1 LQYDSPAERQPGSRT
16 RSAITFTKQA
26 TTGQKTTPKQI
37 LQKQIP
43 QTGNPLG
50 SFEHSYPKKPKNH
63 EYILSYNIKKVKQ
76 FSHSHHPTFAP
87 MSQSRRHPIFFKIVI
102 LTYLHPNLKKCNCNL
117 LVFIRCFR
125 KTIVF
130 CATLPIFFFTFCHLS
145 RSVNKIYHSDFG
157 AVFAPSQKAINLC
170 KFCTKLSQNFLQS
183 HKKYFW
189 SFFDFFSQS
198 LKQDRFYSVYFHN
211 FLIFPF
217 LPFLPFRFR
226 RNTFSPRRSIERPH
240 RHLAKAF
247 FKSQYLSFLT
257 EARFQRSVD
266 KKTLRQIQ
274 ATSKIVK
281 KYLIERYRNSF
292 SHFYKI
298 LFFRI
303 IIKYDIIDFYCFF
316 IFILY
321 FSLSK
326 IVKIDFF
333 FSTLLL
339 FHSSESRNHF
349 FGKAP
354 LFFASKYCDDFLYIF
369 SKNY

>member
-1 LQYDSPAERQPGSRT
+1 MQYDSPAERQPGSRT

-76 FSHSHHPTFAP
+76 FSHSHHPAFAP

-102 LTYLHPNLKKCNCNL
+102 LTYLRSNLKKCNCNL
-117 LVFIRCFR
+117 LIFIRCFR

-130 CATLPIFFFTFCHLS
+130 CATLPIFFFTFCHSS
-145 RSVNKIYHSDFG
+145 RSVNKIYHSAFG

-198 LKQDRFYSVYFHN
+198 VKQDRFYSVYFHN

-217 LPFLPFRFR
+217 LPFLPFRFAATPSALTAPSNALTDTSPKRFSKANIFSSSQKRAFKEALAR
-226 RNTFSPRRSIERPH
+226 RHCDKSKQQARPSKSIS
-240 RHLAKAF
+240 LK
-247 FKSQYLSFLT
+247 
-257 EARFQRSVD
+257 D
-266 KKTLRQIQ
+266 IG
-274 ATSKIVK
+274 
-281 KYLIERYRNSF
+281 
-292 SHFYKI
+292 I
-298 LFFRI
+298 LFHIF
-303 IIKYDIIDFYCFF
+303 IKYYFF
-316 IFILY
+316 ALSSNMISLIFIGFL
-321 FSLSK
+321 
-326 IVKIDFF
+326 
-333 FSTLLL
+333 
-339 FHSSESRNHF
+339 
-349 FGKAP
+349 
-354 LFFASKYCDDFLYIF
+354 FLYCIF
-369 SKNY
+369 HYQKS